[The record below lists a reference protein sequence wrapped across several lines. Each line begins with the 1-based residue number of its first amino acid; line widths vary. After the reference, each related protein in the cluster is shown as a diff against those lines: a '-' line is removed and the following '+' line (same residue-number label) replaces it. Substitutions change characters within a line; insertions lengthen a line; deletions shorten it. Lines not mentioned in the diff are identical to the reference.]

1 MSKEQMWFHEGG
13 WFSKDEPK
21 AHASINIT
29 EFYNHYH
36 AHADRWTAVFEFL
49 SKDLKSLD
57 PGKYPL
63 LGDQVFATVSE
74 YSTKTPEE
82 ARWEAHR
89 KYIDLQYLIE
99 GEERMGQ
106 MPLSSALA
114 PQQYDA
120 DKDLIFFGEQEGEYF
135 TATPSCF
142 FLFFPEDVHRPG
154 ILIEE
159 SKPVKKLVIKI
170 AVAE

>member
-1 MSKEQMWFHEGG
+1 MSKEQIWFHEGD
-13 WFSKDEPK
+13 WFSAEEPK

-29 EFYNHYH
+29 EFYRHFH
-36 AHADRWTAVFEFL
+36 THPDSWKVVFDFL
-49 SKDLKSLD
+49 RKDLKSME

-63 LGDQVFATVSE
+63 VGDQVFALVST
-74 YSTKTPEE
+74 YSTKTPEQ
-82 ARWEAHR
+82 AKWEAHR
-89 KYIDLQYLIE
+89 KYIDLQYVIE

-106 MPLSSALA
+106 MPLAGAKA

-120 DKDLIFFGEQEGEYF
+120 EKDLIFFGDQEGEYF
-135 TATPSCF
+135 TADSRCF

-154 ILIEE
+154 VLVEE

-170 AVAE
+170 AVS